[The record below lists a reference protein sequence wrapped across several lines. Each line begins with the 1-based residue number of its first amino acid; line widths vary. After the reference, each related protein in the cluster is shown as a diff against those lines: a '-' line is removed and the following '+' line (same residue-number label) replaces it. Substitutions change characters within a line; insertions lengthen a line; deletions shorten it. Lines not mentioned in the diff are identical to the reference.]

1 MVASGL
7 KEAASGGSEADG
19 AGDSGTGR
27 KRFLG
32 WRMVGVAFFVDF
44 VAVGFFFYS
53 YGVFFKAIAAEFGD
67 SRLGVALGLTV
78 TNAVG
83 AIAAPLVGRAL
94 DRYPLRRVIGV
105 GATSMALGFLALSQ
119 VQTQLQFY
127 LVLGLFIGFGAS
139 SMGNLATSKLVAN
152 WFERKRGTA
161 LGIAATG
168 VSLSGVVMPYI
179 SAEIIGLYGWR
190 NGFLVYGLFTFFVV
204 VPLVLRLVI
213 SRPEDVGLRP
223 DGALKLSDG
232 GASSAGPV
240 RPRLSMRDVSRSRNF
255 WVIVLTFSLMFCC
268 MSTTLTHMVPRLTD
282 MGHDL
287 SLASLVMSLCAGL
300 GVAGKLS
307 FGWLGD
313 KLPVR
318 RIMLLIIVVQFAG
331 QMIMFQSEALAW
343 FALGAALFGYGVGGV
358 VPMQGNVVGKTFGSE
373 RFGAVL
379 GLMRPAMFPIQILG
393 VPFAGWIFDT
403 TGSYALAFQ
412 SLFVL
417 YALAALAITFYRAP
431 VQTPV
436 EALADPD
443 DELDPV
449 EEQAGA

>member
-1 MVASGL
+1 MS
-7 KEAASGGSEADG
+7 
-19 AGDSGTGR
+19 R
-27 KRFLG
+27 RFFG

-94 DRYPLRRVIGV
+94 DKFPLKRVIGV
-105 GATSMALGFLALSQ
+105 GATSMALGFLCLSF
-119 VQTQLQFY
+119 VRTPLEFY

-152 WFERKRGTA
+152 WFETRRGTA

-168 VSLSGVVMPYI
+168 VSLSGVIMPYI
-179 SAEIIGLYGWR
+179 SAEIIDSYGWR
-190 NGFLVYGLFTFFVV
+190 NGFMVYGLFTFLVV
-204 VPLVLRLVI
+204 VPLVLRLVV
-213 SRPEDVGLRP
+213 SRPEDIGMLP
-223 DGALKLSDG
+223 DGALHLDNPNG
-232 GASSAGPV
+232 GTPASQP
-240 RPRLSMRDVSRSRNF
+240 PRLSMRVAARERNF
-255 WVIVLTFSLMFCC
+255 WVIVLTFSLIFCC

-282 MGHDL
+282 MGHEL
-287 SLASLVMSLCAGL
+287 ARASLVMSLCAGL
-300 GVAGKLS
+300 GVLGKLS

-313 KLPVR
+313 KLPMR
-318 RIMLLIIVVQFAG
+318 RIMLMIILIQFSG
-331 QMIMFQSEALAW
+331 QLVMYLSETLW
-343 FALGAALFGYGVGGV
+343 VFAVGAALFGYGVGGV
-358 VPMQGNVVGKTFGSE
+358 VPMHGTIVGKTFGRE

-393 VPFAGWIFDT
+393 VPFAGWIYDV

-412 SLFVL
+412 VL
-417 YALAALAITFYRAP
+417 LGLYLLAAMAVGFYRSPAK
-431 VQTPV
+431 
-436 EALADPD
+436 LARSDSPQ
-443 DELDPV
+443 PSP
-449 EEQAGA
+449 G

>member
-1 MVASGL
+1 M
-7 KEAASGGSEADG
+7 
-19 AGDSGTGR
+19 
-27 KRFLG
+27 G
-32 WRMVGVAFFVDF
+32 WRMVAAAFFVDF

-94 DRYPLRRVIGV
+94 DRFPLKRVIGV
-105 GATSMALGFLALSQ
+105 GATSMAIGFLGLSQ
-119 VQTQLQFY
+119 VQTQMQFY

-152 WFERKRGTA
+152 WFDRKRGMA

-179 SAEIIGLYGWR
+179 SAEIIAGYGWR
-190 NGFLVYGLFTFFVV
+190 NGFLVYGLFTFMVV
-204 VPLVLRLVI
+204 VPFVLSVVV
-213 SRPEDVGLRP
+213 SKPEDVGLQP
-223 DGALKLSDG
+223 DGALKLPPADVHTN
-232 GASSAGPV
+232 SAPV
-240 RPRLSMRDVSRSRNF
+240 PRLSMHQVWRDHNF
-255 WVIVLTFSLMFCC
+255 WIIVLTFSLIFCC

-282 MGHDL
+282 MGHEL

-300 GVAGKLS
+300 GIVGKLS

-313 KLPVR
+313 KLPMR
-318 RIMLLIIVVQFAG
+318 RVLLLVILVQFSG
-331 QMIMFQSEALAW
+331 QFLMYHNEDLFW
-343 FALGAALFGYGVGGV
+343 FAVGAALFGYGVGGV
-358 VPMQGNVVGKTFGSE
+358 VPLHGAIVGKTFGRE

-393 VPFAGWIFDT
+393 VPFAGWVYDT
-403 TGSYALAFQ
+403 TGSYAQAFQ
-412 SLFVL
+412 VLLFL
-417 YALAALAITFYRAP
+417 YGFAACAVAFYRAP
-431 VQTPV
+431 EVK
-436 EALADPD
+436 AA
-443 DELDPV
+443 
-449 EEQAGA
+449 